1 MEDWSAIAADVA
13 AGLGE
18 VGLSATLTRTSGGAE
33 TPWGTEAATVSTYPV
48 TVLEDS
54 TQTRYG
60 RDPRQSSSDPQGALV
75 PRTVRVLMIAADGEA
90 PQMGDTITLADGAH
104 QIALVAPFQP
114 GGVAL
119 YFEAEIAI

>member
-1 MEDWSAIAADVA
+1 MAEDWTAVITDVA
-13 AGLGE
+13 AGLRE
-18 VGLSATLTRTSGGAE
+18 VGFSATLTRTSGGAE
-33 TPWGTEAATVSTYPV
+33 TPWGTGAATVSTYPV

-60 RDPRQSSSDPQGALV
+60 RDPQGALV
-75 PRTVRVLMIAADGEA
+75 PRTVRVLMLAADGEA
-90 PQMGDTITLADGAH
+90 PRMGDTITLADGAH